1 MKNIVYKFTTIKTG
15 VLVEKSWSPATEGV
29 EDYYN
34 REQENYAFSS
44 YAEAADWLKGDQ
56 SVKTEAAPQDI

>member
-15 VLVEKSWSPATEGV
+15 VLVDKSWSANSGD

-34 REQENYAFSS
+34 RETENYAFGS
-44 YAEAADWLKGDQ
+44 YEDAAEWLK
-56 SVKTEAAPQDI
+56 TETQNKEEEK